1 MATQTENSKISHF
14 RGTWFQ
20 GYFYRVEKLLSAEK
34 FTQWRNFLYLYL
46 SLSWLGQCHKRPRN
60 FHRSIIETKY
70 KQSVLESSALF
81 SQISHVNVVFDWSR
95 QSREW
100 AGVRGKGMC
109 KCDLKNELP
118 FLKKSQVIFIICCHF
133 NSMYQYP
140 VCLNLNTDLF
150 FFFPQSEIWILK
162 VTPNGGF
169 LFLASSCQQT
179 CLLRDQSKRI
189 CSDIAS

>member
-150 FFFPQSEIWILK
+150 FFPTKWNMNIKSDSQWRFPLSR
-162 VTPNGGF
+162 
-169 LFLASSCQQT
+169 
-179 CLLRDQSKRI
+179 LLVPANLSFTWPIKENLQWY
-189 CSDIAS
+189 C